1 MRLHLPVSRHR
12 LGPVPMPVTR
22 RRGGWGQ
29 RSSLA
34 PPATVGGADHL
45 APDAIDTGKP
55 HHVEFDG
62 TLQRTVAVTGHP
74 RELEWGWLG
83 RVVTCGVPM
92 AVAVHLEPLDAGQVQ
107 RQFRDQLTMLKT
119 SHAHARDTG
128 RLQRDDRT
136 QAIADR
142 EDLNH
147 AIERKEE
154 AVYRCGVYVGVR
166 APDPATLE
174 ERTRH
179 VEAAF
184 GAARMQTRRTPFEA
198 EAGLESTLPA
208 GRDAL
213 GRAATLRGQAV
224 AATYPFG
231 APGLRMERGIWYGRD
246 TVNNTFVVVDP
257 FAKGFTNYNACII
270 AGSGG
275 GKSTA
280 LKVEIARGIA
290 TGIDVFAMDP
300 AGSGEYRALTRALGG
315 QVVRLSPGSHDH
327 INPLDLPL
335 GLADEEEGD
344 PHDLLAEHIESVK
357 GLLDILLPG
366 TDGRLDTRA
375 LARLERALFATYAA
389 AGITAEPGTHRQP
402 APTLLD
408 LHTALAAGAAG
419 EDADGLAEHLYSYAA
434 GSRSGLC
441 AGRTTVRA
449 ARLTL
454 FELHGVEGDDLRAA
468 MMYLVSQHV
477 WGVVR
482 GERKRRAFYLDEY
495 HLLSRKAHAAPFL
508 AGLTKLAR
516 KHWLSAVGASQDPED
531 LVSTEAGRALV
542 LNSARTLLLRNEP
555 LAMPALATAVPLSRA
570 QQEYLTGCAPGQG
583 LLLVQDPQAPG
594 QRRAIE
600 IEIMVSPELA
610 PLVFTDPDGSPRPG
624 AHAPLPASAP
634 VAAGQP

>member
-1 MRLHLPVSRHR
+1 MRIALPLPLRR
-12 LGPVPMPVTR
+12 PVRPATRGR
-22 RRGGWGQ
+22 RREG
-29 RSSLA
+29 A
-34 PPATVGGADHL
+34 PPAAAATADYL
-45 APDAIDTGKP
+45 APDAIDGRHP
-55 HHVEFDG
+55 HHVALDG
-62 TLQRTVAVTGHP
+62 TLHRTVAVTGHP
-74 RELEWGWLG
+74 RELAWGWLG
-83 RVVTCGVPM
+83 RVATCGVPLNL
-92 AVAVHLEPLDAGQVQ
+92 AVHIEPLDGAQVQ
-107 RQFRDQLTMLKT
+107 RQFRDQLTLLKT
-119 SHAHARDTG
+119 SHAHAQDTG

-142 EDLNH
+142 EELNR

-154 AVYRCGVYVGVR
+154 AVYRCGIYAGVR
-166 APDPATLE
+166 APDLTTLE
-174 ERTRH
+174 GRTRD

-184 GAARMQTRRTPFEA
+184 GAARLQTRRVPFEA

-208 GRDAL
+208 GRDGL

-231 APGLRMERGIWYGRD
+231 APGLRMDRGIWYGRD

-257 FAKGFTNYNACII
+257 FAPGFTNYNACIV

-280 LKVEIARGIA
+280 LKVEIARGIGA
-290 TGIDVFAMDP
+290 GIDVFALDP
-300 AGSGEYRALTRALGG
+300 AGSGEYRALAGALGG
-315 QVVRLSPGSHDH
+315 QVVRLSPGSRDH

-335 GLADEEEGD
+335 GLADDAEGD
-344 PHDLLAEHIESVK
+344 PHDLLAEHVESVK
-357 GLLDILLPG
+357 GLLDILLAG

-375 LARLERALFATYAA
+375 LARLERALFAAYAT
-389 AGITAEPGTHRQP
+389 AGITAEPGTHRRP
-402 APTLLD
+402 VPTLRD
-408 LHTALAAGAAG
+408 LHAALAGGAGG
-419 EDADGLAEHLYSYAA
+419 EDTDGLAERLYSYAA
-434 GSRSGLC
+434 GSRSGLF
-441 AGRTTVRA
+441 AGRTTVRP

-531 LVSTEAGRALV
+531 LVATEAGRALV

-555 LAMPALATAVPLSRA
+555 LAMPSLATAVTLSGA
-570 QQEYLTGCAPGQG
+570 QREYLTGCAPGQG

-610 PLVFTDPDGSPRPG
+610 PLVFTDPDPDASSRPG
-624 AHAPLPASAP
+624 AHAPLPVSAP
-634 VAAGQP
+634 VAVSRS